1 MRSRVVAKCALFAV
15 VQNSR
20 FHCHSSLAG
29 KSVGQAAALVPKV
42 SRARSFMELHIRGQN
57 PHFPQWQM
65 MANKFWGLHMAWLPS
80 EAFSTS
86 HK

>member
-1 MRSRVVAKCALFAV
+1 
-15 VQNSR
+15 
-20 FHCHSSLAG
+20 
-29 KSVGQAAALVPKV
+29 
-42 SRARSFMELHIRGQN
+42 MELHIRGQN